1 MLLGRRNPES
11 LAQRLRGWL
20 WPRAGWCR
28 AGRYLLLRLT
38 RAPGTPHGVAAGL
51 AAGVAVSL
59 TPFFGLHLLLSLWL
73 AYLTRS
79 DLLAAALGTLV
90 GNPWTL
96 PFLLLAS
103 YQLGHALLGGPT
115 APIEWFQNWT
125 LGSFFTKLEAVFWP
139 MAVGSLPLG
148 LVAGLATYFALVR
161 IVTAYQEARA
171 RRRQSRRALKA
182 HPVSPDAG
190 VP

>member
-20 WPRAGWCR
+20 WPRAGWRR

-38 RAPGTPHGVAAGL
+38 HAPGTPHGVAAGL

-59 TPFFGLHLLLSLWL
+59 TPFLGLHLLLSLGL
-73 AYLTRS
+73 AYLTRG

-96 PFLLLAS
+96 PLILATD
-103 YQLGHALLGGPT
+103 YRLGCLILGLPPQGLHLPGELGPDTLLGEVGR
-115 APIEWFQNWT
+115 
-125 LGSFFTKLEAVFWP
+125 LLWP
-139 MAVGSLPLG
+139 MAVGSVPLAAAAWAVIYVSAVRA
-148 LVAGLATYFALVR
+148 VAAGRERRLR
-161 IVTAYQEARA
+161 RWG
-171 RRRQSRRALKA
+171 RRQ
-182 HPVSPDAG
+182 
-190 VP
+190 